1 MIIDF
6 HTHNSQPD
14 FENMDRALARA
25 KQIGI
30 ELMGNLGDV
39 LAHGL
44 YPVAEEVK
52 SINDRSLA
60 IDRQYSKHIFSFC
73 FLNPVNAIEF
83 SLAEIERC
91 LVVDGN
97 NFVGIKLE
105 ASLNCLNGKLDP
117 IMARAEEL
125 NCCVIHHAWYKTRDK
140 QPEES
145 DPADI
150 ADLARRFPQVK
161 IICPHLAGIG
171 KRGVLD
177 LAPHV
182 NVLVD
187 TSGGPPINGA
197 LVEYAVDKLGAER
210 LLFGSDL
217 YGAAGRDQAC
227 QLGRLLGADISA
239 HDKEL
244 ISGLNAKRILGL

>member
-14 FENMDRALARA
+14 FANIERALARA
-25 KQIGI
+25 KQLGI

-39 LAHGL
+39 LVHGL
-44 YPVAEEVK
+44 FPVAEEVK
-52 SINDRSLA
+52 AINDRSLA
-60 IDRQYSKHIFSFC
+60 IDKQYSKYIFSFC
-73 FLNPVNAIEF
+73 FLNPDNEIEF

-91 LVVDGN
+91 LVRDGK

-105 ASLNCLNGKLDP
+105 ASLNCRNAKLDP
-117 IMARAEEL
+117 IMARAEAL
-125 NCCVIHHAWYKTRDK
+125 NCCVIQHAWYKASNK
-140 QPEES
+140 HPEES

-150 ADLARRFPQVK
+150 ADLARRFPKVK

-171 KRGVLD
+171 RRGVLD
-177 LAPHV
+177 LAPHT

-187 TSGGPPINGA
+187 TSGGQPINGA
-197 LVEYAVDKLGAER
+197 LVEYAVEKLGAER
-210 LLFGSDL
+210 ILFGSDL
-217 YGAAGRDQAC
+217 YGAAGRDPAC
-227 QLGRLLGADISA
+227 QLGRLLGSDISA

-244 ISGLNAKRILGL
+244 ITGLNAKRILGL